1 MSVRLPIGGFV
12 PFSTADFPGRL
23 AAVVFT
29 AGCPL
34 ACRYCHNPHLRG
46 PRPGPDAEQPEPGL
60 TWESVLARLATRRGV
75 LDGVVFSGG
84 EPTIHRALPAALAA
98 VRTLGF
104 ATGLHT
110 SGCAPESLARA
121 LPLLDWVGLD
131 VKAAFTDYARITGR
145 AGAGA
150 RARRSLDLV
159 LASGVAYELRTT
171 IHPALLGPADLD
183 ALAADLAPRGVRKVV
198 LQPFRPAGCA
208 DAGLAATAPAASHR
222 ALPPA
227 AHDIAWEW
235 RGA

>member
-12 PFSTADFPGRL
+12 PFSTVDFPGRL

-46 PRPGPDAEQPEPGL
+46 ADAVQSPS
-60 TWESVLARLATRRGV
+60 WESVIARLATRRGV

-84 EPTIHRALPAALAA
+84 EPTIHRALPAALAQ
-98 VRTLGF
+98 VRALGF

-145 AGAGA
+145 TGAGA

-183 ALAADLAPRGVRKVV
+183 ALAADLAPRGVRRVV

-208 DAGLAATAPAASHR
+208 DAELAATAPAAR
-222 ALPPA
+222 GGFPAA
-227 AHDIAWEW
+227 AHDLVWEW